1 MADLFERE
9 SPESLGWKVPEPKPR
24 KSILGG
30 YSGRLSRPRITQDM
44 IGEPIDI
51 EVPAAEDTR
60 DEPFKDAAKQLG
72 AGIVEGVGS
81 TVRGIGEEMV
91 DPMRRAEDVSLV
103 FKLARSLGL
112 VPKPPAD
119 TPNPLEGQ
127 AARLEGAGK
136 AIGDTVSPPTKAAIE
151 GSTPDGDLTDPSS
164 WTLGAD
170 PSLRGYLM
178 QGVRVFGSMAPV
190 VGAAIATKRLG
201 AAGQAAA
208 TAGAG
213 GAQGGGAAAKQ
224 ARDTLAQMSDEQL
237 EAESSR
243 YRELLAERGDPA
255 AARAA
260 LSREAEQWA
269 HRMTFPVSAAGG
281 VATGAIIGKP
291 GEKLVE
297 RIGSRAGRAAAL
309 GGTSAAEEG
318 VQEAAEGMATIAGMN
333 RASGMDQPITE
344 GSFQNFALGAIGGG
358 GIGAVAGAFSA
369 SPQQKGAAPAE
380 DEVGDEGTGLPA
392 GERPL
397 PADWEVVDDLPATT
411 QPARGPGP
419 EFSGFDR
426 QLEQG
431 QPLLPASGEAPGGPG
446 PGGPTAG
453 GGGPGAFIEGPTQA
467 QMAQRAASPDVLA
480 NAGRQVMPTDVLSRF
495 GTPFMLRSSA
505 EAEAARTGGEVV
517 EVDDGFVVRPE
528 QSDAGSGRDGAD
540 VGSAVGAAV
549 PQPASGLPGGQGIP
563 ALTGQPGSGGP
574 LDVPGVGADG
584 VPGAAMPGD
593 VATPGTGGVR
603 PRGSAPAVAPGP
615 ARRTREQ
622 AAAARK
628 RAYRDANPFRAFLGE
643 FGVHTSERSDAGGDP
658 RRPVMIP
665 YHGALFRN
673 SGMRL
678 DELARRAQEAGF
690 LTQAD
695 IDSEFDNGGVNKLAD
710 MIRRELA
717 GERIMPVSDAEST
730 EEAQWREQ
738 SDAYWEAMAE
748 AEAAIA
754 ALTDDEINALLQ
766 IASDED
772 AEVRNE
778 EIDIALEPGD
788 AQESG
793 AGAQEG
799 AAGLETGGD
808 SAGGAA
814 ARDQGSAEVGFDL
827 TAPTPDQFRR
837 EATDAEAQARREGAP
852 PPEDFTLT
860 GSSRTVDQTAARG
873 QMDLAPAP
881 ETATTFQ
888 WKPLTEGERANDR
901 WEGSMRRGFEPNAY
915 QQAIM
920 DAVRAAL
927 DAGKFYSDEVRDFV
941 ADRLGVTPEQRALN
955 KTRVEGGD
963 FGYEV
968 YLARKVVE
976 ARSKDAKLQEATREL
991 NLKPG
996 DKLGTLVFNND
1007 FKRNTGMTVVS
1018 VDGDTVVL
1026 DGKRGAQAIRQTTD
1040 SLGVKAGIDRAKEK
1054 GYRPDSADE
1063 FIAGRKRGPSLTQR
1077 TESALTEKKAEQQ
1090 HTGIGRDGRT
1100 EADRADATLRS
1111 NAAELA
1117 GQFAAEVKEDDF
1129 DPAEARPALEA
1140 WAKQANVPADDLRQA
1155 VLKRIA
1161 DNDGL
1166 SASHKKRIADALS
1179 PTKAAAQAEKSSTRV
1194 TRDSD
1199 LADGATIYDGQGKP
1213 YRVHYQRNDLV
1224 VAHPIVDGK
1233 AQVSADTSV
1242 RFWVN
1247 PDRPASGENDR
1258 TDPIY
1263 TAPRGTLVSRANAAL
1278 KSKIEDVGEK
1288 IGGARKDLASPTG
1301 QRKTKVEDEA
1311 PGWRK
1316 RYDVSQIAKSTA
1328 AAEEGRWVIYDKRQ
1342 KDRLGQPKQ
1351 VGRDTFPTKE
1361 AAEAAIPLAEVA
1373 RNHRVTLASTTKG
1386 APDAYEITRM
1396 VTDRKR
1402 VKVVNLQFAT
1412 REDATRYMVEHA
1424 VEIIETKTSFG
1435 EEILPAPDTVRRTGP
1450 VRRQGDATA
1459 EQFKDTFGF
1468 RAVEF
1473 GNWNS
1478 QEERQEVMNH
1488 AFDGLADL
1496 AEVLGIPTRAIG
1508 LNGELA
1514 LAFGAR
1520 GSGLTGARAHYEP
1533 DYSVINLTKMRGAGS
1548 LAHEWLHALDHYL
1561 GRQDGKASSE
1571 RVKNNRG
1578 DTVFKTHSP
1587 EGDMA
1592 SHGFKYRDSGVR
1604 PEIREAYAALI
1615 ETMYRKAEQYVED
1628 THAADRFVGKA
1639 REDVQKH
1646 LGRIRD
1652 DLATKLTYRT
1662 RKNAPASAEQLAAFD
1677 EIARKIVDGEAI
1689 ETKVMPAGKSGVRW
1703 SNDALEAL
1711 SRIIKD
1717 VRGHSGFLATRD
1729 GTLDRLRAEMEH
1741 YSQRLKMLA
1750 QAQSAEVK
1758 TKKVPTSFAMAAKSI
1773 DQGRASDYWSTQ
1785 HEMAARAF
1793 QSYVLDKIAERGNT
1807 SDFLTYGT
1815 ENLVVPT
1822 PWGWQ
1827 RPFPAGDERKAVNA
1841 AFDKLV
1847 ATLQTRETDKGVML
1861 FSRRRV
1867 TLPDATIGATLGD
1880 AARHPDYAAA
1890 KAGDPAAAAR
1900 LVRDLVTDEF
1910 VEKVRKAIGEAK
1922 PIIQPVV
1929 SVEAAGRNKI
1939 PAALAEMLAMRMGFE
1954 AGTGIGQA
1962 TVTKRTGMGGLDRL
1976 MGSPEFVGQVR
1987 RGADYLLVDDTLT
2000 QGGTFAALA
2009 GFVEDGGGRVIGAVA
2024 LTGKQYSAKLALS
2037 DTLLEQVREKFGDI
2051 EEAFRAA
2058 TGHGFDSLTESEAR
2072 YLVSHDAPDA
2082 IRDRV
2087 LAQGRSGGAQG
2098 HPLRSGRLDRTDIA
2112 AHAAATSPLND
2123 HPEPSEAQKDAGNY
2137 PKGHLRVAGLDISI
2151 ENPAGSHRR
2160 PEWPALPAHYGYFR
2174 RSEGKDGDQ
2183 VDVFVREGTPEDFDG
2198 PVFVIDQNK
2207 ADGSFDE
2214 HKVMLGWRTQVGA
2227 ARAYRAAFT
2236 KGWKGLGAITRATL
2250 DDFKAWL
2257 ASGRTKRR
2265 FADAVDA
2272 AWARAQD
2279 VSRGT
2284 AGQSHRDAVEALRAA
2299 LRAEAGG
2306 DPSLEHG
2313 IDGLRAAQ
2321 VPDALAAHA
2330 ARALGRMFGVDV
2342 VFVAG
2347 DEKLAGRFQ
2356 FNGIYIGG
2364 RRVFVSTT
2372 ATDPFHQVV
2381 GHEFLHHLKRS
2392 NPDLYDEFVD
2402 AARPYLNA
2410 RAANAYAVERS
2421 DDPNLAGRS
2430 EAVRRAG
2437 GWEETFADTWGAAW
2451 RDPAFWQSLAARERS
2466 LFRRI
2471 VAKWKAFVLRI
2482 RMALAGDRESP
2493 KVKALYSDFDAV
2505 RDIIADITARA
2516 AESEAGTGEA
2526 DLMRS
2531 ANRNPVFYSELERQI
2546 DAINAKSQP
2555 AQSWIQQIDSL
2566 TKKGVKPDEIEWS
2579 GVKEWLALQQGKVTK
2594 DAVLKYLVANGVRV
2608 EETILGESWTERAEM
2623 ERLAREAMWAD
2634 GIDNP
2639 TDEEL
2644 ADFIAEHGYDLMDTR
2659 EGRGPGEPKFGTYRV
2674 PGQAENYR
2682 ELLLTLPQKV
2692 IEPDAANNARIAEG
2706 RKAVFDHYEP
2716 QIAELDRRID
2726 VARDAGSRGEYN
2738 RLWEQR
2744 NSLIDERDATA
2755 ARKAG
2760 VIHKSRIE
2768 PVKFQSNHW
2777 NQPNVLAHVRIDE
2790 RTDTDGK
2797 RVLFVNEIQSDWAQ
2811 AGRKLGFSTPEA
2823 KRRAELA
2830 ALGRAEINRR
2840 LNEILDKFDAANLS
2854 DLPDGAD
2861 KDLAIELY
2869 VAGSDAAVATRAESY
2884 KPLLAPFVGKTEAW
2898 VALALKRMIRYA
2910 VDNGF
2915 DRVALVNGEQAAD
2928 MFDLGSQIDSLGWRA
2943 NGDGTVRIT
2952 GGYSRDGAVSN
2963 RTFGDYPVEKL
2974 PEVVG
2979 KDLAEKI
2986 RAAIAGGAEANKDD
3000 VALLARHGIK
3010 HRPDVADYAFET
3022 PEGLLTADEFSDNGV
3037 KAGPD
3042 VVAAAKRIQAASA
3055 KNGGVFSGL
3064 DLRVGDHGMRGF
3076 YDQIV
3081 PKVLKD
3087 VLKKVGGPA
3096 LTTVDVYTPARAP
3109 GSVNEQGIVI
3119 GPDGERSRM
3128 AEQPGFDI
3136 TPALRERAAR
3146 GMPMF
3151 SRRQA
3156 AASPPPTDPRVGPID
3171 TLLRGVGGKALSE
3184 KLLRPIYDRLIRA
3197 AGRATPEAVKQ
3208 GLVSD
3213 YGLDEPYMDVRDATR
3228 AAINKQLRGAKS
3240 IIDLLAG
3247 LDREQSRVAYQWM
3260 TERPDAAAERAM
3272 MDALPEDSR
3281 AVMQRMKEMVHEL
3294 GRAAVRAGLLS
3305 EEAFERNEY
3314 AYLHRS
3320 YTKHEAES
3328 TGADGVHWKARAKI
3342 RAETFKGRGLRHDI
3356 DQDRLMRYADEVTAG
3371 DKFTRFERRRADGKL
3386 AEVRYVPVGKP
3397 MPPELAGWRNDG
3409 VWEARWMGKP
3419 TATKVGMYRD
3429 FTKAERERMG
3439 EIEEV
3444 RYAFAKTVLHAVKDI
3459 EHAKFLR
3466 WVANEYGR
3474 DPEALEAAGET
3485 VHDGKSGYINLRTY
3499 APDEWVKVPSTKIP
3513 GTNLRAYGELAGKA
3527 VPAAIWNDI
3536 RSTFGSRPE
3545 TMPGK
3550 VYDWTLRAWKL
3561 SKTAMSPAV
3570 HMNNVMANVI
3580 LADLAD
3586 IRVTDMVEAFRVL
3599 RAAKQGDAAAKAF
3612 IARYEDSGAEQGSLV
3627 AQELRL
3633 EAIEPMLADLLQ
3645 EADRDLGMVK
3655 VSQLLSMAAHGDVA
3669 AALRGLKSKR
3679 AVKAAAIPFKKL
3691 VDAYHMEDSVFRL
3704 AAFIRHTKDGMS
3716 DLKAGQVARDA
3727 FLNYDINAPWIN
3739 ALRRGPLP
3747 FIAFSYRAIPML
3759 MKAAIDKPWK
3769 IAKYAGIASVLN
3781 SAAYMMLG
3789 LGGDDE
3795 RRERALLP
3803 EEKSGRVFG
3812 IFPRLMRM
3820 PWNDEHGAPVF
3831 LDVRRWLP
3839 AGDVFD
3845 VQQSQSTVPLPGWL
3859 TASGPLGLFMEMMLN
3874 KSSFTG
3880 NPIVLE
3886 TDTTGEAM
3894 AKVADHLFK
3903 FMTPNLPIP
3912 NPLGWVADRSMAV
3925 PGLWQTYSF
3934 TSLQNAGSGVT
3945 DAFGRER
3952 SLGQAAAAAVGVK
3965 LGSYPTDV
3973 MQMHEGIR
3981 YRQNADEIRK
3991 QVRSIM
3997 RQQSRGALDPDEAQT
4012 KIEAQREKLRR
4023 INERLR
4029 EKLEAAR

>member
-1 MADLFERE
+1 MADLFDRE
-9 SPESLGWKVPEPKPR
+9 SPESLGWKAPEPKPR

-51 EVPAAEDTR
+51 EAPAVEDTR

-380 DEVGDEGTGLPA
+380 DEVGDDGTGLPA

-431 QPLLPASGEAPGGPG
+431 QPLLPSPGEAPGGPG

-480 NAGRQVMPTDVLSRF
+480 DARRQVMPTDVLSRF

-549 PQPASGLPGGQGIP
+549 PQPASGLPGRVGSDEVPGRGDTGAGVLP
-563 ALTGQPGSGGP
+563 ATSGLGSG
-574 LDVPGVGADG
+574 ADPTSG
-584 VPGAAMPGD
+584 NQTAEAS
-593 VATPGTGGVR
+593 GGVR
-603 PRGSAPAVAPGP
+603 PRGGAPAVAPGP

-678 DELARRAQEAGF
+678 DELAQRAQEAGF

-717 GERIMPVSDAEST
+717 GERIMPVADAEST
-730 EEAQWREQ
+730 EEARWREQ
-738 SDAYWEAMAE
+738 SESYWEAMAE
-748 AEAAIA
+748 AEAAIT

-772 AEVRNE
+772 AEVSNE
-778 EIDIALEPGD
+778 EIDLALEPGD
-788 AQESG
+788 AQESS
-793 AGAQEG
+793 AGAQESAPG
-799 AAGLETGGD
+799 PEARGD
-808 SAGGAA
+808 SAGGAE
-814 ARDQGSAEVGFDL
+814 ARPDGSREVGFDL

-837 EATDAEAQARREGAP
+837 EAADAEAQARREGAP

-860 GSSRTVDQTAARG
+860 GSNRTVDQTAARG
-873 QMDLAPAP
+873 QMDLAPVP
-881 ETATTFQ
+881 ETGNGD
-888 WKPLTEGERANDR
+888 E
-901 WEGSMRRGFEPNAY
+901 
-915 QQAIM
+915 
-920 DAVRAAL
+920 
-927 DAGKFYSDEVRDFV
+927 AGAPSAE
-941 ADRLGVTPEQRALN
+941 
-955 KTRVEGGD
+955 
-963 FGYEV
+963 
-968 YLARKVVE
+968 
-976 ARSKDAKLQEATREL
+976 
-991 NLKPG
+991 KPG
-996 DKLGTLVFNND
+996 MV
-1007 FKRNTGMTVVS
+1007 KR
-1018 VDGDTVVL
+1018 
-1026 DGKRGAQAIRQTTD
+1026 AEA
-1040 SLGVKAGIDRAKEK
+1040 
-1054 GYRPDSADE
+1054 
-1063 FIAGRKRGPSLTQR
+1063 
-1077 TESALTEKKAEQQ
+1077 ALTEKKAEAEQQ
-1090 HTGIGRDGRT
+1090 RAGIGRDGRT
-1100 EADRADATLRS
+1100 EADRADTKLRS
-1111 NAAELA
+1111 NSAELA
-1117 GQFAAEVKEDDF
+1117 GQLATEIKEDDF
-1129 DPAEARPALEA
+1129 DPAEVRPALEA

-1161 DNDGL
+1161 DTDGL

-1179 PTKAAAQAEKSSTRV
+1179 PTKAAAQAEK
-1194 TRDSD
+1194 
-1199 LADGATIYDGQGKP
+1199 Q
-1213 YRVHYQRNDLV
+1213 
-1224 VAHPIVDGK
+1224 
-1233 AQVSADTSV
+1233 
-1242 RFWVN
+1242 
-1247 PDRPASGENDR
+1247 
-1258 TDPIY
+1258 
-1263 TAPRGTLVSRANAAL
+1263 GTLVSRANTAL
-1278 KSKIEDVGEK
+1278 KGKKDAAAIARDIAKERPFDDAMQVRAAAREAIREQLGQKALDEMGTGSMMTSDELTQAVHDGQYEGIAA
-1288 IGGARKDLASPTG
+1288 IGRALPVPVT
-1301 QRKTKVEDEA
+1301 E
-1311 PGWRK
+1311 
-1316 RYDVSQIAKSTA
+1316 SQIG
-1328 AAEEGRWVIYDKRQ
+1328 AELS
-1342 KDRLGQPKQ
+1342 DR
-1351 VGRDTFPTKE
+1351 
-1361 AAEAAIPLAEVA
+1361 A
-1373 RNHRVTLASTTKG
+1373 
-1386 APDAYEITRM
+1386 
-1396 VTDRKR
+1396 
-1402 VKVVNLQFAT
+1402 FAG
-1412 REDATRYMVEHA
+1412 
-1424 VEIIETKTSFG
+1424 TS
-1435 EEILPAPDTVRRTGP
+1435 
-1450 VRRQGDATA
+1450 
-1459 EQFKDTFGF
+1459 
-1468 RAVEF
+1468 
-1473 GNWNS
+1473 
-1478 QEERQEVMNH
+1478 
-1488 AFDGLADL
+1488 
-1496 AEVLGIPTRAIG
+1496 
-1508 LNGELA
+1508 
-1514 LAFGAR
+1514 
-1520 GSGLTGARAHYEP
+1520 
-1533 DYSVINLTKMRGAGS
+1533 
-1548 LAHEWLHALDHYL
+1548 
-1561 GRQDGKASSE
+1561 
-1571 RVKNNRG
+1571 
-1578 DTVFKTHSP
+1578 HSP
-1587 EGDMA
+1587 ERRGQSARREYVIRMVEAWLDAKQAAGDDA
-1592 SHGFKYRDSGVR
+1592 EALARITDEFEKLRDGYLSRYR
-1604 PEIREAYAALI
+1604 AYLGAHSKVQSSMIAGPARFPV
-1615 ETMYRKAEQYVED
+1615 ERNRKRSE
-1628 THAADRFVGKA
+1628 AADKRA
-1639 REDVQKH
+1639 AD
-1646 LGRIRD
+1646 
-1652 DLATKLTYRT
+1652 ATDFL
-1662 RKNAPASAEQLAAFD
+1662 RK
-1677 EIARKIVDGEAI
+1677 GI
-1689 ETKVMPAGKSGVRW
+1689 E
-1703 SNDALEAL
+1703 
-1711 SRIIKD
+1711 
-1717 VRGHSGFLATRD
+1717 
-1729 GTLDRLRAEMEH
+1729 
-1741 YSQRLKMLA
+1741 RLK
-1750 QAQSAEVK
+1750 K
-1758 TKKVPTSFAMAAKSI
+1758 
-1773 DQGRASDYWSTQ
+1773 
-1785 HEMAARAF
+1785 AARAPVD
-1793 QSYVLDKIAERGNT
+1793 QSPASEVERIRKNLAER
-1807 SDFLTYGT
+1807 
-1815 ENLVVPT
+1815 
-1822 PWGWQ
+1822 
-1827 RPFPAGDERKAVNA
+1827 ERAQEQMKAVNA
-1841 AFDKLV
+1841 ALRKGDDAALREMGFSDEAIAQFKKPDFAGRTGFPSYRLTNNQAEIRRLRERLEQAEGRV
-1847 ATLQTRETDKGVML
+1847 EAAANGPTSEIVNGVRIEEDAQANRIRLIFEGKPDEATRTALKAAGFRWAPSVGAWQRQLTGNARAAARSIVGRLTAGEPQAQYRADGQQGIIAQEGGYETDLFGDPLPQARRSHRRSRPAVAGVHGDVQPAAAIQDTQAPSGDYL
-1861 FSRRRV
+1861 ARTIVGGEARR
-1867 TLPDATIGATLGD
+1867 TLGAAVIKTASD
-1880 AARHPDYAAA
+1880 AARATRYLYRNAVERFD
-1890 KAGDPAAAAR
+1890 GI
-1900 LVRDLVTDEF
+1900 VTDKDGKPLAVIGGF
-1910 VEKVRKAIGEAK
+1910 KGALTQSAIYPSTLIGEAVRVPGAARVWFSHNHPSGTAELSAADRHLHGALNAVFRGSGVEPMGLLAVAGDKYAYQGVTRDGHPDQESRDLPMSGAIENVEVPVIERMLAPANVTGPAINAPAEARRVGAIYYGRAKEPGLMLLDAQHRVVAWVPLAK
-1922 PIIQPVV
+1922 PMLGKLRGTGGMRALYRAVSESTAAAVVVVHGGELDALPDISRVPPIENIGAALRAVDVAPLDAINVVANTSRAEAGQSLASGPVFSRSDGNRGAMSRGRGTTGQ
-1929 SVEAAGRNKI
+1929 SVAAVTRIADAVRAAWANGPEVVVVPNMDDPRVPESARREWREQVAGGAAGDVRALYTEAGI
-1939 PAALAEMLAMRMGFE
+1939 FLMADHLTDAGDVVTALAHE
-1954 AGTGIGQA
+1954 ALGHY
-1962 TVTKRTGMGGLDRL
+1962 GLRGVFGDRL
-1976 MGSPEFVGQVR
+1976 AAVLEQVARAKPDEVAAKLRQYGLENTAENRLIAAEEVLAVMAQAQPE
-1987 RGADYLLVDDTLT
+1987 
-2000 QGGTFAALA
+2000 A
-2009 GFVEDGGGRVIGAVA
+2009 GFVKAAVA
-2024 LTGKQYSAKLALS
+2024 MIRNWLRRLGLNLRLS
-2037 DTLLEQVREKFGDI
+2037 DADIIANFILPARRFVEIGSSRRAGGTASEIPMFSLSNAFKRWFAGSKVVDAEGKPLVVYHGTNADFTEFSDAKAKTGQGFNSQVDGFWFSADERIAERFGARVVPVYLAIKNPFRMKAASYMQRFMYDGEDAAKFKERLVKRGYDGI
-2051 EEAFRAA
+2051 IITAHPEYKSGRGPSGTEEWGFDNFIAFRPEQIKSA
-2058 TGHGFDSLTESEAR
+2058 TGNRGTFDSANPDIR
-2072 YLVSHDAPDA
+2072 FSHK
-2082 IRDRV
+2082 
-2087 LAQGRSGGAQG
+2087 
-2098 HPLRSGRLDRTDIA
+2098 TDIA

-2123 HPEPSEAQKDAGNY
+2123 HPEPTEAQKDAGNY

-2160 PEWPALPAHYGYFR
+2160 PEWPALPAHYGYILGT
-2174 RSEGKDGDQ
+2174 EGKDGDH

-2257 ASGRTKRR
+2257 AGGRTKQP
-2265 FADAVDA
+2265 FARTVDA
-2272 AWARAQD
+2272 GQTAGQD
-2279 VSRGT
+2279 APRGT
-2284 AGQSHRDAVEALRAA
+2284 VGQSHRDAVEALRAA

-2306 DPSLEHG
+2306 NPSLEHG

-2342 VFVAG
+2342 VFVVG

-2356 FNGIYIGG
+2356 FNGIYVGG

-2493 KVKALYSDFDAV
+2493 KVKSLYSDFDAV

-2516 AESEAGTGEA
+2516 AESEVGTGEA
-2526 DLMRS
+2526 GLMRS
-2531 ANRNPVFYSELERQI
+2531 ANRNPIFYSELERQI
-2546 DAINAKSQP
+2546 DAINARAQP
-2555 AQSWIQQIDSL
+2555 AKSWLAQINAL
-2566 TKKGVKPDEIEWS
+2566 TTKGVKADEIEWS
-2579 GVKEWLALQQGKVTK
+2579 GIREWLELQDGRVTK
-2594 DAVLKYLVANGVRV
+2594 EAVLDYLSENGVRV
-2608 EETILGESWTERAEM
+2608 EETMLGAPETSDALLE
-2623 ERLAREAMWAD
+2623 REARRILREED
-2634 GIDNP
+2634 GIENP
-2639 TDEEL
+2639 TAEQVAE
-2644 ADFIAEHGYDLMDTR
+2644 FIEEHGYDIDNVRDAQRL
-2659 EGRGPGEPKFGTYRV
+2659 GAAKFDTYRV

-2682 ELLLTLPQKV
+2682 ELLLRLPQKV
-2692 IEPDAANNARIAEG
+2692 IEPDAAHNARVAEG

-2716 QIAELDRRID
+2716 LIADIDRRID
-2726 VARDAGSRGEYN
+2726 AARDAGQRGEYD

-2744 NSLIDERDATA
+2744 ARLIEERDATA
-2755 ARKAG
+2755 ASKAG
-2760 VIHKSRIE
+2760 VMQE
-2768 PVKFQSNHW
+2768 PRKEKVKFQSGHW
-2777 NQPNVLAHVRIDE
+2777 NQPNVLAHARIDE
-2790 RTDTDGK
+2790 RTDADGK

-2811 AGRKLGFSTPEA
+2811 SGRKNGFRDLSADEIRRKRVLDA
-2823 KRRAELA
+2823 KPVAEWSSEDMDWYNA
-2830 ALGRAEINRR
+2830 RVN
-2840 LNEILDKFDAANLS
+2840 DA
-2854 DLPDGAD
+2854 PRDGAP
-2861 KDLAIELY
+2861 
-2869 VAGSDAAVATRAESY
+2869 R
-2884 KPLLAPFVGKTEAW
+2884 APFVEKTDAW
-2898 VALALKRMIRYA
+2898 VALALKRIIRYA

-2915 DRVALVNGEQAAD
+2915 DRVALVNGEQAAK
-2928 MFDLGSQIDSLGWRA
+2928 MFDLSQHIKRIYYSKTA
-2943 NGDGTVRIT
+2943 NGYVLSADGRNGEVF
-2952 GGYSRDGAVSN
+2952 G
-2963 RTFGDYPVEKL
+2963 RTSYA
-2974 PEVVG
+2974 PEELDNVVG
-2979 KDLAEKI
+2979 KEVADKI
-2986 RAAIAGGAEANKDD
+2986 RNDEGRDDADSGSKVLEGVDLEVGG
-3000 VALLARHGIK
+3000 
-3010 HRPDVADYAFET
+3010 
-3022 PEGLLTADEFSDNGV
+3022 EGMEKFYPRSDL
-3037 KAGPD
+3037 GPVGTD
-3042 VVAAAKRIQAASA
+3042 
-3055 KNGGVFSGL
+3055 KNGKPIYPIAQLVA
-3064 DLRVGDHGMRGF
+3064 
-3076 YDQIV
+3076 Q
-3081 PKVLKD
+3081 KVLKQI
-3087 VLKKVGGPA
+3087 GGPA

-3136 TPALRERAAR
+3136 TPAMRERAAR

-3156 AASPPPTDPRVGPID
+3156 TAGTAPVTDPKVGPID
-3171 TLLRGVGGKALSE
+3171 TLLRGAGGKVLSE
-3184 KLLRPIYDRLIRA
+3184 KLLRPLYDRLIRA
-3197 AGRATPEAVKQ
+3197 ARRATPEAVKQ

-3228 AAINKQLRGAKS
+3228 AAINKQLRSAKS
-3240 IIDLLAG
+3240 IIDMLAG
-3247 LDREQSRVAYQWM
+3247 LNREQSRVAYQWM
-3260 TERPDAAAERAM
+3260 TDRPDAAAERAM

-3305 EEAFERNEY
+3305 EDAFQRNEY

-3328 TGADGVHWKARAKI
+3328 AGADGVHWKARAKI

-3356 DQDRLMRYADEVTAG
+3356 DQDRLLRYADEFKAG
-3371 DKFTRFERRRADGKL
+3371 DKFVRYERRRADGKL

-3397 MPPELAGWRNDG
+3397 APAELADWGTDG

-3419 TATKVGMYRD
+3419 TATKVGMWRD

-3444 RYAFAKTVLHAVKDI
+3444 RYAFAKTVLSAARDI
-3459 EHAKFLR
+3459 EHAKFLQ
-3466 WVANEYGR
+3466 WVAGQYGR
-3474 DPEALEAAGET
+3474 DPEGLEAAGET
-3485 VHDGKSGYINLRTY
+3485 VHDGKAGYINLRTY
-3499 APDEWVKVPSTKIP
+3499 APNEWVRVPSTKIP
-3513 GTNLRAYGELAGKA
+3513 GTGLRAYGALAGKA

-3545 TMPGK
+3545 TLPGK
-3550 VYDWTLRAWKL
+3550 VYDWTLRAWKI
-3561 SKTAMSPAV
+3561 SKTALSPAV

-3599 RAAKQGDAAAKAF
+3599 RAAKQGDAAAKAL

-3645 EADRDLGMVK
+3645 EADHDLGMVK

-3669 AALRGLKSKR
+3669 AALQGLKSKR
-3679 AVKAAAIPFKKL
+3679 AMRTAAIPFKKL
-3691 VDAYHMEDSVFRL
+3691 IDAYHMEDSVFRL
-3704 AAFIRHTKDGMS
+3704 AAFLRHTKDGMS

-3903 FMTPNLPIP
+3903 FMTPNLPVP
-3912 NPLGWVADRSMAV
+3912 NPLGWVSDSSLNV
-3925 PGLWQTYSF
+3925 PGLWQTYSW
-3934 TSLQNAGSGVT
+3934 TSISNAGKGVT

-3952 SLGQAAAAAVGVK
+3952 SVGQAAAAAVGVK
-3965 LGSYPTDV
+3965 LGSYPKDV
-3973 MQMHEGIR
+3973 MLFNSGIEH
-3981 YRQNADEIRK
+3981 RQNVDEIRK
-3991 QVRSIM
+3991 QVRQIG
-3997 RQQSRGALDPDEAQT
+3997 RQQMRGSITPDEAQQ
-4012 KIEAQREKLRR
+4012 KMDAQREKLRR

-4029 EKLEAAR
+4029 EKMEAAR